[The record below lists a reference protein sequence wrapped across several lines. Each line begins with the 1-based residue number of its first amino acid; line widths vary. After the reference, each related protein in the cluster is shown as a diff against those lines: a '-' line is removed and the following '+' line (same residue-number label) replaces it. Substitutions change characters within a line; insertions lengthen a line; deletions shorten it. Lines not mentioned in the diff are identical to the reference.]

1 MMSFNCKECNE
12 SFDSLKSLHHHFKK
26 HDMMLGDYYV
36 KHYPR
41 FNKLTNV
48 PIQFKTYEDYM
59 ERDFATYDQL
69 VEWCDTANQEE
80 VGAYI
85 LSLLKK
91 RIEKKGLDYGPCS
104 TELFTSDLPPIR
116 VYKRIFGSYKK
127 VCDECGVKPMFGS
140 NLPQEFHND
149 YRDVKI
155 LIDTREQQPLK
166 FRYSAPLKLDVGDY
180 AVTSENFKYTYAD
193 RKSFSDFCST
203 LSAEYK
209 RFVRE
214 LQRCRQS
221 ECFLFI
227 VIESDLY
234 KMREINKY
242 APKRSNLDYIFHNM
256 KELQRDFRDCCQ
268 FVFAKNRSSSQI
280 LIPKLLML
288 GPKIWNVD
296 VQYFLD
302 AGEMNYFEIK

>member
-1 MMSFNCKECNE
+1 MSFNCKECSE
-12 SFDSLKSLHHHFKK
+12 SFDSLKSLHHHIKK
-26 HDMMLGDYYV
+26 HDMMMGDYYV

-41 FNKLTNV
+41 FNKLTGV
-48 PIQFKTYEDYM
+48 AIQFKTYEDYFD
-59 ERDFATYDQL
+59 RDFATYDQL
-69 VEWCDTANQEE
+69 VEWCDTADQEE
-80 VGAYI
+80 VGEYI
-85 LSLLKK
+85 ILLLKK
-91 RIEKKGLDYGPCS
+91 RIEKKSLDYGPCS

-127 VCDECGVKPMFGS
+127 VCEKCGVEPMFGS
-140 NLPQEFHND
+140 NLPKEFHND
-149 YRDVKI
+149 YREVKI

-166 FRYSAPLKLDVGDY
+166 FKNSSPLKLDVGDY
-180 AVTSENFKYTYAD
+180 AVARENFQYTYVD

-203 LSAEYK
+203 MSAEYK

-227 VIESDLY
+227 VIESDLH

-242 APKRSNLDYIFHNM
+242 APKRCNLDYIFSNM
-256 KELQRDFRDCCQ
+256 RELQRDFRDCCQ

-280 LIPKLLML
+280 LVPKLLML
-288 GPKIWNVD
+288 GSKMWNVD

>member
-1 MMSFNCKECNE
+1 
-12 SFDSLKSLHHHFKK
+12 
-26 HDMMLGDYYV
+26 MLGDYYV

-41 FNKLTNV
+41 FNKLSGV
-48 PIQFKTYEDYM
+48 PIQFKTYEDYFD
-59 ERDFATYDQL
+59 RDFATYDQL
-69 VEWCDTANQEE
+69 VEWCDTADQEE
-80 VGAYI
+80 VGRYI
-85 LSLLKK
+85 ILLLKK
-91 RIEKKGLDYGPCS
+91 RIEKKELDYGPCS

-116 VYKRIFGSYKK
+116 IYKRIFGSYKK
-127 VCDECGVKPMFGS
+127 VCEQCGVSPMFGS
-140 NLPQEFHND
+140 NLPKEFHND
-149 YRDVKI
+149 YREVKI

-166 FRYSAPLKLDVGDY
+166 FKNSAPLKLDVGDY
-180 AVTSENFKYTYAD
+180 SVTKENFQYTYVD
-193 RKSFSDFCST
+193 RKSFADFCST

-214 LQRCRQS
+214 LQRCRQA

-227 VIESDLY
+227 VIESDLH

-242 APKRSNLDYIFHNM
+242 APKRFNLDYIFHNM

-280 LIPKLLML
+280 LTPKLLML
-288 GPKIWNVD
+288 GSKMWDVD